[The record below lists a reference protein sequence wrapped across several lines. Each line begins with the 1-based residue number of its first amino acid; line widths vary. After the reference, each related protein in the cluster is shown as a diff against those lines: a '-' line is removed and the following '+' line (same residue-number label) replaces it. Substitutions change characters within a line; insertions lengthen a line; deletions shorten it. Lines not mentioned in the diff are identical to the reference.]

1 MGQNYAE
8 AYSTYPDTELVAIA
22 EFNEER
28 RGEMGERFGV
38 TALYPDAAALF
49 KEIVPDIAVPVL
61 PVQYNTGAVLAAVEA
76 GVKAIQTE
84 KPLAARL
91 SDADAMVEACEA
103 NGVLF
108 AGGNLQRA
116 MNEVQEAAG
125 WIRSGRFG
133 ELTGASVHGWGNQVS
148 GGGCQH
154 ISVLRL
160 FTGAEIAEVTGWG
173 TPLEALESGS
183 DTGLTLSTSF
193 RLSNGMCCPG
203 FGFATPCR
211 GVEVWS
217 DDALVR
223 WDWAS
228 PEIYQGFDEQGRRVR
243 LDVEYAPYQ
252 WSQFEYLTGSIRS
265 FLAAM
270 ESGSELWISGA
281 DLRIALEVA
290 IASRESAARGHVPLQ
305 LPLEDRS
312 LAIYPSAYRWFGG
325 DFATEQE
332 THLEAE
338 KRVGQ

>member
-1 MGQNYAE
+1 MGQKYAE

-22 EFNEER
+22 EFNEKR
-28 RGEMGERFGV
+28 RGEMGARFGV

-49 KEIVPDIAVPVL
+49 KEILPDIAVTVL
-61 PVQYNTGAVLAAVEA
+61 PVQYNTEAVLAAVEA

-160 FTGAEIAEVTGWG
+160 FTGAEIEGTGYAATERGLDHPRPGRQTDEINIIARKAFIKRQGQVRLAAEVSKLRRILQRLFDVLDFNVAECTRKLQGLVERPCPVG
-173 TPLEALESGS
+173 IQPNRCLSGQYACQLTNLRS
-183 DTGLTLSTSF
+183 VRIRGLLPH
-193 RLSNGMCCPG
+193 L
-203 FGFATPCR
+203 
-211 GVEVWS
+211 
-217 DDALVR
+217 DLDA
-223 WDWAS
+223 
-228 PEIYQGFDEQGRRVR
+228 RVPM
-243 LDVEYAPYQ
+243 LKAG
-252 WSQFEYLTGSIRS
+252 L
-265 FLAAM
+265 
-270 ESGSELWISGA
+270 
-281 DLRIALEVA
+281 
-290 IASRESAARGHVPLQ
+290 
-305 LPLEDRS
+305 
-312 LAIYPSAYRWFGG
+312 
-325 DFATEQE
+325 
-332 THLEAE
+332 
-338 KRVGQ
+338 